1 MLQTE
6 WLSRSI
12 YTIEQLAVD
21 KYATERQRLRLSLQ
35 SGSVEYKKIT
45 LQRHLRQKST
55 SSAVILNDFTQFIY
69 FIEETDSDFE
79 LLEKALNKLK
89 TMHFDNLRKN
99 SVGPI
104 LMKMLYHF
112 RRDDI
117 AQKVNT
123 ILTFFFYMK
132 LINGNSLHSSIAIPN

>member
-1 MLQTE
+1 MLHTE
-6 WLSRSI
+6 WLQRSI

-21 KYATERQRLRLSLQ
+21 KYETERQRLRMSLQ
-35 SGSVEYKKIT
+35 SGSVEYKKQT

-69 FIEETDSDFE
+69 FIEETDSDFA
-79 LLEKALNKLK
+79 LLEKALDKLK
-89 TMHFDNLRKN
+89 SVQIDNLRKN

-112 RRDDI
+112 RREDI

-123 ILTFFFYMK
+123 FLTFF
-132 LINGNSLHSSIAIPN
+132 LLEII